1 MAELDF
7 DKALEALILTCEA
20 TPGWAAV
27 ERALVVREL
36 SGRLRL
42 VLRLPAGADDALPE
56 ALGSALGAAL
66 GAWFHGP
73 LLCTGVGGSGARRL
87 AEHLLELSPK
97 AWPLGWP
104 DALTLDP
111 VTGAALELPGEVWSG
126 QDALHG
132 GHAWLSTAARERPW
146 PITAHTPPIV
156 AFYSFKGGVGRSTT
170 LAVLAV
176 QAARRGR
183 KVVVLDLDLEA
194 PGLTPLLLSPD
205 ADEPEASVADYLL
218 TLAATGR
225 PPRALPVV
233 PVQLGGASLSLVP
246 AGRLS
251 PAYLQRL
258 ASLDAAGRFG
268 EASSPVADGLRGL
281 LKRLKKEL
289 QPDLVLIDCR
299 TGLSDIGGAALI
311 ELSHVDVVVGRLGR
325 ADLAGAGVVLE
336 ALVRRVG
343 PEASFMTVVSMVH
356 ELESAEGGQHR
367 VRLHRAALYDKLEEV
382 GALQRDADGSLPS
395 FDDALSPHFARPTP
409 YDRELAQ
416 LVWLGEAPERLWSD
430 ASYAAIL
437 DRIDALASPGGAE

>member
-1 MAELDF
+1 MAELGF
-7 DKALEALILTCEA
+7 DGALEALILSCEA
-20 TPGWAAV
+20 TAGWAGV

-42 VLRLPAGADDALPE
+42 VLKLPAGADDALPE
-56 ALGSALGAAL
+56 ALGSALGSAL
-66 GAWFHGP
+66 GPWFHGP
-73 LLCTGVGGSGARRL
+73 VLSTADEGAGRRRL
-87 AEHLLELSPK
+87 AAQLLGAGAPT
-97 AWPLGWP
+97 WPLGWP
-104 DALTLDP
+104 EALSLNPLD
-111 VTGAALELPGEVWSG
+111 GAALALPGDRWSG
-126 QDALHG
+126 QDALYG
-132 GHAWLSTAARERPW
+132 GHAWLSTAAREAPW
-146 PITAHTPPIV
+146 PITANTPPIV

-194 PGLTPLLLSPD
+194 PGLTPLLLSPE

-218 TLAATGR
+218 SLAATGR
-225 PPRALPVV
+225 PPAALPVV
-233 PVQLGGASLSLVP
+233 PVQLGGAALSLVP

-251 PAYLQRL
+251 PRYLQRL
-258 ASLDAAGRFG
+258 ARLDAAGRFG
-268 EASSPVADGLRGL
+268 EASSPVAEGLRGL

-325 ADLAGAGVVLE
+325 ADLAGAGVVIE

-343 PEASFMTVVSMVH
+343 PDASFMTVVSMVH

-367 VRLHRAALYDKLEEV
+367 VRLHRAALYDKLAEV
-382 GALQRDADGSLPS
+382 DALQREVDGSLPS
-395 FDDALSPHFARPTP
+395 FDDELSPHFALPTP
-409 YDRELAQ
+409 YDRDLAQ
-416 LVWLGEAPERLWSD
+416 LAWLGEAPERLWVD
-430 ASYAAIL
+430 PAYTAIL
-437 DRIDALASPGGAE
+437 DRIDALASPGDAS